1 MDSIT
6 SEPTFV
12 QNGNGKGS
20 FENYYSENTKISLLF
35 TEQEPDFIDTFGLFT
50 LSSECREV
58 FLRKHALQSSGEHCR
73 TIGAPYISS
82 PGECSVQTC
91 LNAFVAT
98 ELLSGNNKVSCE
110 ACTRRLNGTDP
121 KAKSV
126 LTNATKQFLVSS
138 LPAVLILHL
147 KRFQMGLRH
156 SFMKLST
163 EVTFPLVLDMGPFCR
178 ASPQT
183 AKEHRT
189 VCPDQKHILYSLYG
203 VVEHSGSMHTG
214 HYIAFVKVR
223 PTVKAGDPRWRF
235 VSKLYN
241 ESRETP
247 MTNGSAQPSGVNE
260 NGISS
265 DNSLDDSDNT
275 SDNQYPGLADSVK
288 PPPGQWYQISDS
300 RVTETTADR
309 VLRAQAY
316 LLFYERIF

>member
-1 MDSIT
+1 ML
-6 SEPTFV
+6 
-12 QNGNGKGS
+12 
-20 FENYYSENTKISLLF
+20 NTLQYLYVLIKKQKKNNVFS
-35 TEQEPDFIDTFGLFT
+35 EQELDSNKEFVETFGLFT
-50 LSSECREV
+50 LSHQCREE
-58 FLRKHALQSSGEHCR
+58 FLRRHALQSSDEHCR

-98 ELLSGNNKVSCE
+98 ELLSGNNKVSCD
-110 ACTRRLNGTDP
+110 ACTRRLNGPNP
-121 KAKSV
+121 KAKSI

-189 VCPDQKHILYSLYG
+189 VRPDQKHILYSLYG
-203 VVEHSGSMHTG
+203 VVEHSGTMHTG
-214 HYIAFVKVR
+214 HYIAYVKVR
-223 PTVKAGDPRWRF
+223 PTVKAGDPRWQF

-241 ESRETP
+241 ESREAPLVNGTP
-247 MTNGSAQPSGVNE
+247 QPIGIVE
-260 NGISS
+260 NGNAS
-265 DNSLDDSDNT
+265 DNSDCDG
-275 SDNQYPGLADSVK
+275 DNQYAGLADDVE
-288 PPPGQWYQISDS
+288 PPPGQWYKISDS
-300 RVTETTADR
+300 RVTETNEEN